1 MNPLHQLTRRP
12 VKAAFGVL
20 LLALAGAI
28 LCLSGGQYWAAVQT
42 RAAVERTYTTV
53 AVITGLGSSE
63 ETADSMNAES
73 LRQDSAF
80 GAAIFFQELEQQS
93 WDIIRSRPTVGMVS
107 GYSPCLKPAIS
118 LYTGHRSSDAP
129 YEYSIVEI
137 RADAV
142 TEVINDWF
150 GESGCASWQLDGQVL
165 GIYGLN
171 DAFRDPSGQRAS
183 VTLCQVYDDPAELL
197 HPEAGKRYLLLSHSY
212 TDDEWSLRRNVAD
225 WVFMETNVQS
235 DPWSLDILGNLI
247 RYDQRANPDGTKY
260 CRLAHD
266 GEFTDDA
273 DGFVE
278 LAPDELI
285 YSDPVT
291 GVEVMNVD
299 PDDFGRFSFA
309 VDALK
314 DTGEIMVEDPQQP
327 GNWRPE
333 TVDYTQYNLP
343 SIQELPDGVTA
354 QEVIDST
361 SSWRMAMES
370 IQTNNH
376 SVPVLAVDSVEGM
389 LEFASGRTQIT
400 QGRSISQ
407 DEYRDGAAVCLI
419 SETLARESGLDVGD
433 TLPLSLYEKEKN
445 LMPTMVGDSDPTA
458 SYYLPQRGFQQETEY
473 TVIGLYRQSSE
484 WVTTPTSFTP
494 NSVFVPE
501 KSVTCQTV
509 SGDYGVWETM
519 ILKNG
524 TAGQMEARLKE
535 NGLGGVVTYYDQG
548 YSEIVESLDGFS
560 RVSRTV
566 LWVGLALWV
575 VVLAAYCVLF
585 PCRRAKLPCG
595 WTLGTVKRD
604 ITGSIWLSS
613 AAVAVIGTVI
623 ALAVSIPGMSWAIG
637 KITGADR
644 LGAHHVRVSV
654 ADGGPVR
661 RGAGPGA
668 GSRGPVQR
676 PRRPT
681 GHPQGSV
688 KHRRERSDDP
698 LFFQANAQ
706 ADRSVPGGG
715 ADGAGVFPGPVHA
728 SAVPGPDGRAH

>member
-1 MNPLHQLTRRP
+1 MNALHQLTRRP

-80 GAAIFFQELEQQS
+80 GAAIFFQEPEQQS

-142 TEVINDWF
+142 TEVNNDWF
-150 GESGCASWQLDGQVL
+150 GESGSANWQLDGQVL

-183 VTLCQVYDDPAELL
+183 VSLHQEYDDPAELL
-197 HPEAGKRYLLLSHSY
+197 HPEAGKRYLLLSYSY
-212 TDDEWSLRRNVAD
+212 GDSEWSLRRNVAD
-225 WVFMETNVQS
+225 WVFMESNVQL

-247 RYDQRANPDGTKY
+247 RYDQRKNQSEHWYHTAGDAAEEPV
-260 CRLAHD
+260 
-266 GEFTDDA
+266 EFA
-273 DGFVE
+273 PEE
-278 LAPDELI
+278 LL
-285 YSDPVT
+285 YRDPAT
-291 GVEVMNVD
+291 GVEVTNID
-299 PDDFGRFSFA
+299 PDAFGRFSFA

-407 DEYRDGAAVCLI
+407 EEYRDGAAVCLI

-445 LMPTMVGDSDPTA
+445 LVPTMVGDSDPTA

-484 WVTTPTSFTP
+484 WGKTVASFTP
-494 NSVFVPE
+494 NSVLTPK
-501 KSVTCQTV
+501 KSVTCAMETGGSAIEASP
-509 SGDYGVWETM
+509 SGLWGTM

-535 NGLGGVVTYYDQG
+535 NNLAGTVTYYDQG

-585 PCRRAKLPCG
+585 PLQEGKTALRM

-637 KITGADR
+637 KLKELTGSE
-644 LGAHHVRVSV
+644 LTMSVSPRQTAALCAVVLVLELAAV
-654 ADGGPVR
+654 ALCSALAAR
-661 RGAGPGA
+661 RGIRKAA
-668 GSRGPVQR
+668 
-676 PRRPT
+676 
-681 GHPQGSV
+681 
-688 KHRRERSDDP
+688 
-698 LFFQANAQ
+698 
-706 ADRSVPGGG
+706 
-715 ADGAGVFPGPVHA
+715 
-728 SAVPGPDGRAH
+728 

>member
-73 LRQDSAF
+73 LRQDSAT
-80 GAAIFFQELEQQS
+80 GAAIFFQEPEQQS

-142 TEVINDWF
+142 TERNNDWF
-150 GESGCASWQLDGQVL
+150 GESGSANWQLDGQVL

-183 VTLCQVYDDPAELL
+183 VSLHQEYDDPAELL

-212 TDDEWSLRRNVAD
+212 TDDEWYLRRNVAD
-225 WVFMETNVQS
+225 WVFMETNVQL

-285 YSDPVT
+285 YSDPATGIEVT
-291 GVEVMNVD
+291 NID

-407 DEYRDGAAVCLI
+407 EEYRDGAAVCLI
-419 SETLARESGLDVGD
+419 SETLARESGLNVGD

-473 TVIGLYRQSSE
+473 TIIGLYRQSSE
-484 WVTTPTSFTP
+484 WSETVASFTP
-494 NSVFVPE
+494 NSVLTPK
-501 KSVTCQTV
+501 KSVTCAMETGDCAIEASP
-509 SGDYGVWETM
+509 SGLWGTM

-524 TAGQMEARLKE
+524 TAGQMEARLAE
-535 NGLGGVVTYYDQG
+535 NNLAGTVTYYDQG
-548 YSEIVESLDGFS
+548 YSGIMESLDGFS

-585 PCRRAKLPCG
+585 PLQEGKTALRM

-613 AAVAVIGTVI
+613 AAVAAIGAVI

-637 KITGADR
+637 KLQELTGSE
-644 LGAHHVRVSV
+644 LTMSVSPWQTAALCAVVLVLELAAV
-654 ADGGPVR
+654 ALCSALAAR
-661 RGAGPGA
+661 RGIRKAA
-668 GSRGPVQR
+668 
-676 PRRPT
+676 
-681 GHPQGSV
+681 
-688 KHRRERSDDP
+688 
-698 LFFQANAQ
+698 
-706 ADRSVPGGG
+706 
-715 ADGAGVFPGPVHA
+715 
-728 SAVPGPDGRAH
+728 

>member
-80 GAAIFFQELEQQS
+80 GAAIFFQEPEQQS

-129 YEYSIVEI
+129 YKYSIVEI

-142 TEVINDWF
+142 TEVNNDWF
-150 GESGCASWQLDGQVL
+150 GESGSANWQLDGQVL

-183 VTLCQVYDDPAELL
+183 VSLHQEYDDPAELL

-212 TDDEWSLRRNVAD
+212 GDSEWSLRRNVAD

-266 GEFTDDA
+266 GEFTDEA

-484 WVTTPTSFTP
+484 WGKTVASFTP
-494 NSVFVPE
+494 NSVLTPK
-501 KSVTCQTV
+501 KSVTCAMETGGSAIEASP
-509 SGDYGVWETM
+509 SGLWGTM

-524 TAGQMEARLKE
+524 TADQMEARLKE
-535 NGLGGVVTYYDQG
+535 NNLAGTVTYYDQG

-585 PCRRAKLPCG
+585 PLQEGKTALRM

-637 KITGADR
+637 KLQELTGSE
-644 LGAHHVRVSV
+644 LTMSVSPWQTAALCAVVLVLELAAV
-654 ADGGPVR
+654 ALCSALAAR
-661 RGAGPGA
+661 RGIRKAA
-668 GSRGPVQR
+668 
-676 PRRPT
+676 
-681 GHPQGSV
+681 
-688 KHRRERSDDP
+688 
-698 LFFQANAQ
+698 
-706 ADRSVPGGG
+706 
-715 ADGAGVFPGPVHA
+715 
-728 SAVPGPDGRAH
+728 

>member
-1 MNPLHQLTRRP
+1 MNPMTQLTRRP

-20 LLALAGAI
+20 LLALAGVI
-28 LCLSGGQYWAAVQT
+28 LALSGGQYWAAAQT
-42 RAAVERTYTTV
+42 RATVERTYTTV

-63 ETADSMNAES
+63 ETAGSMNAES
-73 LRQDSAF
+73 LRQSSAT
-80 GAAIFFQELEQQS
+80 GAAIFFQEPEQQS

-107 GYSPCLKPAIS
+107 GYSPCLRPAIS
-118 LYTGHRSSDAP
+118 LYTGHRGIDAP

-142 TEVINDWF
+142 TERNNDWF
-150 GESGCASWQLDGQVL
+150 GESGSANWQLDGQVL

-183 VTLCQVYDDPAELL
+183 VSLHQEYDDPAELL
-197 HPEAGKRYLLLSHSY
+197 HPEAGKRYLLLSYSY
-212 TDDEWSLRRNVAD
+212 GDDEWSLRQNVAD
-225 WVFMETNVQS
+225 WVFMDTNVQL

-247 RYDQRANPDGTKY
+247 RYDQRANPDGTQY
-260 CRLAHD
+260 CRPAHD

-273 DGFVE
+273 DGLVE

-291 GVEVMNVD
+291 GMEVTNID
-299 PDDFGRFSFA
+299 PDAFGQFSFA

-314 DTGEIMVEDPQQP
+314 DTGEIVVEDPQQP

-407 DEYRDGAAVCLI
+407 EEYRDGAAVCLI
-419 SETLARESGLDVGD
+419 SETLARESGLDLGD

-445 LMPTMVGDSDPTA
+445 LMPFAVGDSDPTA

-484 WVTTPTSFTP
+484 WSETVASFTP
-494 NSVFVPE
+494 NSVLVPK
-501 KSVTCQTV
+501 KSVTCAMETGGSAIETSP
-509 SGDYGVWETM
+509 SGLWGTM

-524 TAGQMEARLKE
+524 TAGQMEARLAE
-535 NGLGGVVTYYDQG
+535 NNLAGTVTYYDQG
-548 YSEIVESLDGFS
+548 YSNIVESLDGYT

-566 LWVGLALWV
+566 LCVGLALWA
-575 VVLAAYCVLF
+575 VVLAAYCVL
-585 PCRRAKLPCG
+585 LPMQESKTALRM
-595 WTLGTVKRD
+595 WTLGAKRRD
-604 ITGSIWLSS
+604 IAGLIWTPS
-613 AAVAVIGTVI
+613 ALMAAAGTVI
-623 ALAVSIPGMSWAIG
+623 ALAVSIPGMSWATD
-637 KITGADR
+637 KIQALTGSDLTLTVSTGQTVA
-644 LGAHHVRVSV
+644 LCAGALAIALAVIALVSV
-654 ADGGPVR
+654 STAQ
-661 RGAGPGA
+661 RGIRKA
-668 GSRGPVQR
+668 
-676 PRRPT
+676 
-681 GHPQGSV
+681 
-688 KHRRERSDDP
+688 E
-698 LFFQANAQ
+698 
-706 ADRSVPGGG
+706 
-715 ADGAGVFPGPVHA
+715 
-728 SAVPGPDGRAH
+728 

>member
-1 MNPLHQLTRRP
+1 MNPMHQLTRRP
-12 VKAAFGVL
+12 VKAAFGAL
-20 LLALAGAI
+20 LLALAGVI
-28 LCLSGGQYWAAVQT
+28 LALSGGQFWAAVQT
-42 RAAVERTYTTV
+42 RAGVERTYTTV

-63 ETADSMNAES
+63 ETAGSMNAES

-80 GAAIFFQELEQQS
+80 GAAIFFQEPEQQS

-142 TEVINDWF
+142 TEANNDWF
-150 GESGCASWQLDGQVL
+150 GESGSANWQLDGQVL

-183 VTLCQVYDDPAELL
+183 VTLHQEYDDPAELL

-212 TDDEWSLRRNVAD
+212 GDSEWSLRRNVAD
-225 WVFMETNVQS
+225 WVFMETNVQL
-235 DPWSLDILGNLI
+235 DPWSLDISGNLI
-247 RYDQRANPDGTKY
+247 RYDQRKNQSEHWYHTAG
-260 CRLAHD
+260 
-266 GEFTDDA
+266 DA
-273 DGFVE
+273 AEEPVE
-278 LAPDELI
+278 LAPEELI
-285 YSDPVT
+285 YSDPTT
-291 GVEVMNVD
+291 GTEVMKVD
-299 PDDFGRFSFA
+299 LDSFGLFSFA
-309 VDALK
+309 VDMFK

-407 DEYRDGAAVCLI
+407 EEYRDGAAVCLI

-484 WVTTPTSFTP
+484 WGKTVASFTP
-494 NSVFVPE
+494 NSVLTPK
-501 KSVTCQTV
+501 KSVTCAMETGSSAIEASP
-509 SGDYGVWETM
+509 SGLWGTM

-524 TAGQMEARLKE
+524 TADQMEARLAE
-535 NGLGGVVTYYDQG
+535 NGLGGTVTYYDQG
-548 YSEIVESLDGFS
+548 YSDIVESLDGYT

-566 LWVGLALWV
+566 LCVGLALWA
-575 VVLAAYCVLF
+575 VVLAAYCVL
-585 PCRRAKLPCG
+585 LPMQESKTALRM
-595 WTLGTVKRD
+595 WTLGAKRRD
-604 ITGSIWLSS
+604 IAGQIWTPS
-613 AAVAVIGTVI
+613 ALMAAAGTVI
-623 ALAVSIPGMSWAIG
+623 ALAVSIPGMSWATDKIQALTGSDLTLTVSIG
-637 KITGADR
+637 QTVALCAVALAIA
-644 LGAHHVRVSV
+644 LAVIALVSV
-654 ADGGPVR
+654 STAQ
-661 RGAGPGA
+661 RGIRKA
-668 GSRGPVQR
+668 
-676 PRRPT
+676 
-681 GHPQGSV
+681 
-688 KHRRERSDDP
+688 E
-698 LFFQANAQ
+698 
-706 ADRSVPGGG
+706 
-715 ADGAGVFPGPVHA
+715 
-728 SAVPGPDGRAH
+728 

>member
-63 ETADSMNAES
+63 ETAGSMNAES
-73 LRQDSAF
+73 LRQDSALD
-80 GAAIFFQELEQQS
+80 AAIFFQEPEQQS

-107 GYSPCLKPAIS
+107 GYSPCLRPAIS
-118 LYTGHRSSDAP
+118 LYTGHRGSDAP

-142 TEVINDWF
+142 TERNNDWF
-150 GESGCASWQLDGQVL
+150 GESGSANWQLDGQVL

-183 VTLCQVYDDPAELL
+183 VSLHQEYDDPAELL

-212 TDDEWSLRRNVAD
+212 TDDEWYLRRNVAD
-225 WVFMETNVQS
+225 WVFMETNVQL

-407 DEYRDGAAVCLI
+407 EEYRDGAAVCLI

-473 TVIGLYRQSSE
+473 TIIGLYRQSSE
-484 WVTTPTSFTP
+484 WSETVASFTP
-494 NSVFVPE
+494 NSVLTPK
-501 KSVTCQTV
+501 KSVTCAMETGDCAIEASP
-509 SGDYGVWETM
+509 SGLWGTM

-560 RVSRTV
+560 WVSRTV

-585 PCRRAKLPCG
+585 PLQEGKTALRM

-637 KITGADR
+637 KLQELTGSELAMS
-644 LGAHHVRVSV
+644 VSPWQTAALCAVVLVLELAAV
-654 ADGGPVR
+654 ALCSALAAR
-661 RGAGPGA
+661 RGIRKAA
-668 GSRGPVQR
+668 
-676 PRRPT
+676 
-681 GHPQGSV
+681 
-688 KHRRERSDDP
+688 
-698 LFFQANAQ
+698 
-706 ADRSVPGGG
+706 
-715 ADGAGVFPGPVHA
+715 
-728 SAVPGPDGRAH
+728 

>member
-28 LCLSGGQYWAAVQT
+28 LCLSGGQYWAAAQT

-63 ETADSMNAES
+63 ETANRPDGTSADAES
-73 LRQDSAF
+73 LRQSSAT
-80 GAAIFFQELEQQS
+80 GAAIFFQAPEQQS

-107 GYSPCLKPAIS
+107 GYSPCLRPAIS
-118 LYTGHRSSDAP
+118 LYTGHRGSDAP

-142 TEVINDWF
+142 TERNNDWF
-150 GESGCASWQLDGQVL
+150 GESGSANWQLDGQVL

-183 VTLCQVYDDPAELL
+183 VSLHQEYDDPAELL

-212 TDDEWSLRRNVAD
+212 TDDEWYLRRNVAD
-225 WVFMETNVQS
+225 WVFMETNVQL

-407 DEYRDGAAVCLI
+407 EEYHDGAAVCLI

-433 TLPLSLYEKEKN
+433 TLPLSLYEKGKN

-484 WVTTPTSFTP
+484 WSETVASFTP
-494 NSVFVPE
+494 NSVLTPK
-501 KSVTCQTV
+501 KSVTCAMETGGSAIEASP
-509 SGDYGVWETM
+509 SGLWGTM

-535 NGLGGVVTYYDQG
+535 NNLAGTVTYYDQG

-585 PCRRAKLPCG
+585 PLQEGKTALRM
-595 WTLGTVKRD
+595 WTLGTVKQD

-613 AAVAVIGTVI
+613 AAVAVIGAVI

-637 KITGADR
+637 KLQELTGSELAMS
-644 LGAHHVRVSV
+644 VSPWQTAALCAVVLVLELAAV
-654 ADGGPVR
+654 ALCSALAAR
-661 RGAGPGA
+661 RGIRKAA
-668 GSRGPVQR
+668 
-676 PRRPT
+676 
-681 GHPQGSV
+681 
-688 KHRRERSDDP
+688 
-698 LFFQANAQ
+698 
-706 ADRSVPGGG
+706 
-715 ADGAGVFPGPVHA
+715 
-728 SAVPGPDGRAH
+728 

>member
-28 LCLSGGQYWAAVQT
+28 LCLSGGQYWAAAQT
-42 RAAVERTYTTV
+42 RATVERTYTTV

-63 ETADSMNAES
+63 ETAGSMNAES
-73 LRQDSAF
+73 LRQSSAT
-80 GAAIFFQELEQQS
+80 GAAIFFQEPEQQS

-118 LYTGHRSSDAP
+118 LYTGHRGSDAP

-150 GESGCASWQLDGQVL
+150 GESGSAVWQLDGQVL

-183 VTLCQVYDDPAELL
+183 VTLCQEYDDPAKLL

-212 TDDEWSLRRNVAD
+212 TDDEWYLRRNVAD
-225 WVFMETNVQS
+225 WVFMDTNVQL

-247 RYDQRANPDGTKY
+247 RYDQRANPDGTQY
-260 CRLAHD
+260 CRPAHD

-273 DGFVE
+273 DGLVE

-291 GVEVMNVD
+291 GIEVTNID
-299 PDDFGRFSFA
+299 PDAFGQFSFA

-407 DEYRDGAAVCLI
+407 EEYRDGAAVCLI

-445 LMPTMVGDSDPTA
+445 LMPTTVGDSDPTA

-484 WVTTPTSFTP
+484 WGKTVASFTP
-494 NSVFVPE
+494 NSVLTPK
-501 KSVTCQTV
+501 KSVTCAMETGGSAIEASP
-509 SGDYGVWETM
+509 SGLWGTM

-535 NGLGGVVTYYDQG
+535 NNLAGTVTYYDQG

-585 PCRRAKLPCG
+585 PLQEGKTALRM

-637 KITGADR
+637 KLQELTGSEFTMS
-644 LGAHHVRVSV
+644 VSPWQTAALCAVVLVLELAAV
-654 ADGGPVR
+654 ALCSALAAR
-661 RGAGPGA
+661 RGIRKAA
-668 GSRGPVQR
+668 
-676 PRRPT
+676 
-681 GHPQGSV
+681 
-688 KHRRERSDDP
+688 
-698 LFFQANAQ
+698 
-706 ADRSVPGGG
+706 
-715 ADGAGVFPGPVHA
+715 
-728 SAVPGPDGRAH
+728 

>member
-1 MNPLHQLTRRP
+1 MNPMHQLTRRP
-12 VKAAFGVL
+12 VKAAFGAL
-20 LLALAGAI
+20 LLALAGVI
-28 LCLSGGQYWAAVQT
+28 LALSGGQFWAAART
-42 RAAVERTYTTV
+42 RAGVEATYTTV
-53 AVITGLGSSE
+53 AVVTGRISSDEVLTPSAEGGS
-63 ETADSMNAES
+63 NAES
-73 LRQDSAF
+73 LRQGSAMA
-80 GAAIFFQELEQQS
+80 AAIFLAEPEQQNWS
-93 WDIIRSRPTVGMVS
+93 IIRSRPKVGLVS
-107 GYSPCLKPAIS
+107 GYSSGLKPAIS
-118 LYTGHRSSDAP
+118 LYTGHSSSDAP

-142 TEVINDWF
+142 TEVNNDWF
-150 GESGCASWQLDGQVL
+150 GESGSANWLLEGQVL

-183 VTLCQVYDDPAELL
+183 VSLHQEYDDPAELL

-212 TDDEWSLRRNVAD
+212 TDDEWYLRRNVAD
-225 WVFMETNVQS
+225 WVFMETNVQL

-260 CRLAHD
+260 YRLAHD

-407 DEYRDGAAVCLI
+407 EEYRDGAAVCLI

-445 LMPTMVGDSDPTA
+445 LMPTTVGDSDLTA

-473 TVIGLYRQSSE
+473 TVIGLYRQSNE
-484 WVTTPTSFTP
+484 WSQGVASFTP
-494 NSVFVPE
+494 NTVLVPR
-501 KSVTCQTV
+501 KSVTCAVETGETGLGV
-509 SGDYGVWETM
+509 SSGCLWETM
-519 ILKNG
+519 VLQNG
-524 TAGQMEARLKE
+524 TIDQMEARLKE
-535 NGLGGVVTYYDQG
+535 NGLGGTVTYYDQG
-548 YSEIVESLDGFS
+548 YSDIVESLDGYT

-566 LWVGLALWV
+566 LLVGLALWA
-575 VVLAAYCVLF
+575 VVLAAYCVL
-585 PCRRAKLPCG
+585 LPMQESKTALRM
-595 WTLGTVKRD
+595 WTLGAKRRD
-604 ITGSIWLSS
+604 IAGQIWTPS
-613 AAVAVIGTVI
+613 ALMAAAGTVI
-623 ALAVSIPGMSWAIG
+623 ALAVSIPGMSWATD
-637 KITGADR
+637 KIQALTGSDLTLTVSTGQTMA
-644 LGAHHVRVSV
+644 LCVGALAIALAVIALVSTLT
-654 ADGGPVR
+654 AR
-661 RGAGPGA
+661 RGIRKA
-668 GSRGPVQR
+668 
-676 PRRPT
+676 
-681 GHPQGSV
+681 
-688 KHRRERSDDP
+688 E
-698 LFFQANAQ
+698 
-706 ADRSVPGGG
+706 
-715 ADGAGVFPGPVHA
+715 
-728 SAVPGPDGRAH
+728 

>member
-28 LCLSGGQYWAAVQT
+28 LCLSGGQYWAAAQT

-63 ETADSMNAES
+63 ETAGSMNAES
-73 LRQDSAF
+73 LRQYSALDT
-80 GAAIFFQELEQQS
+80 AIFFQEPEQQS

-107 GYSPCLKPAIS
+107 GYSPCLRPAIS
-118 LYTGHRSSDAP
+118 LYTGHRGSDAP

-142 TEVINDWF
+142 TERNNDWF
-150 GESGCASWQLDGQVL
+150 GESGSANWQLDGQVL

-183 VTLCQVYDDPAELL
+183 VSLHQEYDDPAELL

-212 TDDEWSLRRNVAD
+212 TDDEWYLRRNVAD

-407 DEYRDGAAVCLI
+407 EEYHDGAAVCLI

-484 WVTTPTSFTP
+484 WSETVASFTP
-494 NSVFVPE
+494 NSVLTPK
-501 KSVTCQTV
+501 KSVTCAMETGDCAIEASP
-509 SGDYGVWETM
+509 SGLWGTM

-524 TAGQMEARLKE
+524 TAGQMEARLAE
-535 NGLGGVVTYYDQG
+535 NNLAGTVTYYDQG

-585 PCRRAKLPCG
+585 PLQEGKTALRM

-613 AAVAVIGTVI
+613 AAVAAIGTVI

-637 KITGADR
+637 KLQELTGSE
-644 LGAHHVRVSV
+644 LTMSVSPWQTAALCAVVLVLELAAV
-654 ADGGPVR
+654 ALCSALAAR
-661 RGAGPGA
+661 RGIRKAA
-668 GSRGPVQR
+668 
-676 PRRPT
+676 
-681 GHPQGSV
+681 
-688 KHRRERSDDP
+688 
-698 LFFQANAQ
+698 
-706 ADRSVPGGG
+706 
-715 ADGAGVFPGPVHA
+715 
-728 SAVPGPDGRAH
+728 

>member
-80 GAAIFFQELEQQS
+80 GAAIFFQEPEQQS

-118 LYTGHRSSDAP
+118 LYTGHSSSDAP

-142 TEVINDWF
+142 TEVNNDWF
-150 GESGCASWQLDGQVL
+150 GESGSANWQLDGQVL

-183 VTLCQVYDDPAELL
+183 VSLHQEYDDPTELL
-197 HPEAGKRYLLLSHSY
+197 HPEAGKRYLLLSYSY
-212 TDDEWSLRRNVAD
+212 GDSEWSLRRNVAD
-225 WVFMETNVQS
+225 WVFMETNVQL

-247 RYDQRANPDGTKY
+247 RYDQRKNQSEHWYHTAGDAAEEPV
-260 CRLAHD
+260 
-266 GEFTDDA
+266 EFA
-273 DGFVE
+273 PEE
-278 LAPDELI
+278 LL
-285 YSDPVT
+285 YRDPTT

-299 PDDFGRFSFA
+299 LDSFGLFSFA
-309 VDALK
+309 VDMFK

-407 DEYRDGAAVCLI
+407 EEYRDGAAVCLI

-445 LMPTMVGDSDPTA
+445 LMPTTVGDSDPTA

-484 WVTTPTSFTP
+484 WGKTVASFTP
-494 NSVFVPE
+494 NSVLTPK
-501 KSVTCQTV
+501 KSVTCAMETGSSAIEASP
-509 SGDYGVWETM
+509 SGLWGTM

-535 NGLGGVVTYYDQG
+535 NNLAGTVTYYDQG
-548 YSEIVESLDGFS
+548 YSEIVEGLDGFS

-585 PCRRAKLPCG
+585 PLQEGKTALRM

-637 KITGADR
+637 KLKELTGSE
-644 LGAHHVRVSV
+644 LTMSVSPWQTAALCAVVLVLELAAV
-654 ADGGPVR
+654 ALCSALAAR
-661 RGAGPGA
+661 RGIRKAA
-668 GSRGPVQR
+668 
-676 PRRPT
+676 
-681 GHPQGSV
+681 
-688 KHRRERSDDP
+688 
-698 LFFQANAQ
+698 
-706 ADRSVPGGG
+706 
-715 ADGAGVFPGPVHA
+715 
-728 SAVPGPDGRAH
+728 

>member
-1 MNPLHQLTRRP
+1 MNPMHQLTRRP
-12 VKAAFGVL
+12 VKAAFGAL
-20 LLALAGAI
+20 LLALAGVI
-28 LCLSGGQYWAAVQT
+28 LALSGGQFWAAART
-42 RAAVERTYTTV
+42 RARVEATYTTV
-53 AVITGLGSSE
+53 AVVTGRISSDEVLTPSAEGGS
-63 ETADSMNAES
+63 NAES
-73 LRQDSAF
+73 LRQDSAMA
-80 GAAIFFQELEQQS
+80 AAIFLAEPEQQS

-107 GYSPCLKPAIS
+107 GYSPCLRPAIS
-118 LYTGHRSSDAP
+118 LYTGHRGSDAP

-142 TEVINDWF
+142 TERNNDWF
-150 GESGCASWQLDGQVL
+150 GESGSANWQLDGQVL

-183 VTLCQVYDDPAELL
+183 VSLHQEYDDPAELL

-212 TDDEWSLRRNVAD
+212 TDDEWYLRRNVAD
-225 WVFMETNVQS
+225 WVFMETNVQL

-407 DEYRDGAAVCLI
+407 EEYRDGAAVCLI
-419 SETLARESGLDVGD
+419 SETLARENGLNVGD
-433 TLPLSLYEKEKN
+433 SLPLSLYE
-445 LMPTMVGDSDPTA
+445 DDPGLPPIYARFQESCNPRA
-458 SYYLPQRGFQQETEY
+458 SVFVTQEGFRQETEY
-473 TVIGLYRQSSE
+473 TIIGLYRQSSE

-501 KSVTCQTV
+501 KSVTCRTV
-509 SGDYGVWETM
+509 TGSCGVWSS
-519 ILKNG
+519 LVLQNG
-524 TAGQMEARLKE
+524 TIDQMEARLAE
-535 NGLGGVVTYYDQG
+535 NGLGGTVTYYDQG
-548 YSEIVESLDGFS
+548 YSDIVESLDGYT
-560 RVSRTV
+560 RVSRTM
-566 LWVGLALWV
+566 LCVGLALWA
-575 VVLAAYCVLF
+575 VVLAAYCVL
-585 PCRRAKLPCG
+585 LPMQEG
-595 WTLGTVKRD
+595 KTALRMWTLGAKRRD
-604 ITGSIWLSS
+604 IAGQIWIPS
-613 AAVAVIGTVI
+613 ALVALVGTII
-623 ALAVSIPGMSWAIG
+623 ALVVSIPGMSWATDQIQAL
-637 KITGADR
+637 TGSDLTLTVSTGQTMA
-644 LGAHHVRVSV
+644 LCAAALAIALAVIALVSV
-654 ADGGPVR
+654 STAQ
-661 RGAGPGA
+661 RGIRKA
-668 GSRGPVQR
+668 
-676 PRRPT
+676 
-681 GHPQGSV
+681 
-688 KHRRERSDDP
+688 E
-698 LFFQANAQ
+698 
-706 ADRSVPGGG
+706 
-715 ADGAGVFPGPVHA
+715 
-728 SAVPGPDGRAH
+728 

>member
-63 ETADSMNAES
+63 ETAGSMNAES
-73 LRQDSAF
+73 LRQSSAT
-80 GAAIFFQELEQQS
+80 GAAIFFQEPEQQS

-118 LYTGHRSSDAP
+118 LYTGHRGSDAP

-142 TEVINDWF
+142 TERNNDWF
-150 GESGCASWQLDGQVL
+150 GESGSANWQLDGQVL

-183 VTLCQVYDDPAELL
+183 VTLCQEYDDPAKLL

-212 TDDEWSLRRNVAD
+212 TDDEWYLRRNVAD
-225 WVFMETNVQS
+225 WVFMDTNVQL

-247 RYDQRANPDGTKY
+247 RYDQRANPDGTQY
-260 CRLAHD
+260 CRPAHD

-291 GVEVMNVD
+291 GIEVTNID

-473 TVIGLYRQSSE
+473 TIIGLYRQSSE
-484 WVTTPTSFTP
+484 WSETVASFTP
-494 NSVFVPE
+494 NSVLTPK
-501 KSVTCQTV
+501 KSVTCAMETGDCAIEASP
-509 SGDYGVWETM
+509 SGLWGTM

-524 TAGQMEARLKE
+524 TAGQMEARLAE
-535 NGLGGVVTYYDQG
+535 NNLAGTVTYYDQG
-548 YSEIVESLDGFS
+548 YSGIMESLDGFS

-585 PCRRAKLPCG
+585 PLQEGKTALRM

-637 KITGADR
+637 KLQELTGSE
-644 LGAHHVRVSV
+644 LTMSVSPWQTAALCAVVLVLELAAV
-654 ADGGPVR
+654 ALCSALAAR
-661 RGAGPGA
+661 RGIRKAA
-668 GSRGPVQR
+668 
-676 PRRPT
+676 
-681 GHPQGSV
+681 
-688 KHRRERSDDP
+688 
-698 LFFQANAQ
+698 
-706 ADRSVPGGG
+706 
-715 ADGAGVFPGPVHA
+715 
-728 SAVPGPDGRAH
+728 

>member
-1 MNPLHQLTRRP
+1 MNPMHQLTRRP
-12 VKAAFGVL
+12 VKAAFGAL

-42 RAAVERTYTTV
+42 RATVERTYTTV

-63 ETADSMNAES
+63 ETANSPDGTSADAES
-73 LRQDSAF
+73 LRQSSAT
-80 GAAIFFQELEQQS
+80 GAAIFFQAPEQQS

-118 LYTGHRSSDAP
+118 LYTGHSSSDAP
-129 YEYSIVEI
+129 YKYSIVEI
-137 RADAV
+137 RVDAV
-142 TEVINDWF
+142 TEVNNDWF
-150 GESGCASWQLDGQVL
+150 GESGSANWQLDGQVL

-183 VTLCQVYDDPAELL
+183 VSLHQEYDDPAKLL

-212 TDDEWSLRRNVAD
+212 GDSEWSLRRNVAD
-225 WVFMETNVQS
+225 WVFMETNVQL
-235 DPWSLDILGNLI
+235 DPWSLDISGNLI
-247 RYDQRANPDGTKY
+247 RYDQRKNQSEHWYHTAGDAAEEPV
-260 CRLAHD
+260 
-266 GEFTDDA
+266 EFA
-273 DGFVE
+273 PEE
-278 LAPDELI
+278 LL
-285 YSDPVT
+285 YSDPTT
-291 GVEVMNVD
+291 GTEVMNVD
-299 PDDFGRFSFA
+299 PDAFGWFSFA
-309 VDALK
+309 VDMFK

-407 DEYRDGAAVCLI
+407 EEYRDGAAVCLI

-458 SYYLPQRGFQQETEY
+458 YYYLPQRGFQQETEY

-484 WVTTPTSFTP
+484 WGKTVASFTP
-494 NSVFVPE
+494 NSVLTPK
-501 KSVTCQTV
+501 KSVTCAMETGGSAIEASP
-509 SGDYGVWETM
+509 SGLWGTM

-524 TAGQMEARLKE
+524 TADQMESRLAE
-535 NGLGGVVTYYDQG
+535 NGLGGTVTYYDQG
-548 YSEIVESLDGFS
+548 YSNIVESLDGYT

-566 LWVGLALWV
+566 LCVGLALWA
-575 VVLAAYCVLF
+575 VVLAAYCVL
-585 PCRRAKLPCG
+585 LPMQEG
-595 WTLGTVKRD
+595 KTALRMWTLGAKRRD
-604 ITGSIWLSS
+604 IAGQIWTPS
-613 AAVAVIGTVI
+613 ALMAAAGTVI
-623 ALAVSIPGMSWAIG
+623 ALAVSIPGMSWATD
-637 KITGADR
+637 KIQALTGSD
-644 LGAHHVRVSV
+644 LTLKVSV
-654 ADGGPVR
+654 GQTVALCAGALAIALAVIALVSVSTAQ
-661 RGAGPGA
+661 RGIRKA
-668 GSRGPVQR
+668 
-676 PRRPT
+676 
-681 GHPQGSV
+681 
-688 KHRRERSDDP
+688 E
-698 LFFQANAQ
+698 
-706 ADRSVPGGG
+706 
-715 ADGAGVFPGPVHA
+715 
-728 SAVPGPDGRAH
+728 

>member
-20 LLALAGAI
+20 MLALAGAI

-42 RAAVERTYTTV
+42 RATVERTYTTV

-63 ETADSMNAES
+63 ETANRPDGTSADAES

-80 GAAIFFQELEQQS
+80 GAAIFFQEPEQQS

-285 YSDPVT
+285 CSDPVT

-484 WVTTPTSFTP
+484 WGKTVASFTP
-494 NSVFVPE
+494 NSVLTPK
-501 KSVTCQTV
+501 KSVTCAMETGGSAIEASP
-509 SGDYGVWETM
+509 SGLWGTM

-535 NGLGGVVTYYDQG
+535 NNLAGTVTYYDQG

-585 PCRRAKLPCG
+585 PLQEGKTALRM

-637 KITGADR
+637 KLQELTGSE
-644 LGAHHVRVSV
+644 LTMSVSPWQTAALCAVVLVLELAAV
-654 ADGGPVR
+654 ALCSALAAR
-661 RGAGPGA
+661 RGIRKAA
-668 GSRGPVQR
+668 
-676 PRRPT
+676 
-681 GHPQGSV
+681 
-688 KHRRERSDDP
+688 
-698 LFFQANAQ
+698 
-706 ADRSVPGGG
+706 
-715 ADGAGVFPGPVHA
+715 
-728 SAVPGPDGRAH
+728 

>member
-28 LCLSGGQYWAAVQT
+28 LCLSGGQYWAAAQT

-63 ETADSMNAES
+63 ETANRPDGTSADAES
-73 LRQDSAF
+73 LRQSSAT
-80 GAAIFFQELEQQS
+80 GAAIFFQAPEQQS

-118 LYTGHRSSDAP
+118 LYTGHSGIDAP
-129 YEYSIVEI
+129 YGCSIVEI

-142 TEVINDWF
+142 TEVNNDWF
-150 GESGCASWQLDGQVL
+150 GESGAAVWQLDGQVL

-183 VTLCQVYDDPAELL
+183 VTLCQEYDDPAELL
-197 HPEAGKRYLLLSHSY
+197 HPEAGKRYLLLSRSY
-212 TDDEWSLRRNVAD
+212 TDDEWYLRQHVAD
-225 WVFMETNVQS
+225 FIFMDTNVQS

-273 DGFVE
+273 DGLVE

-285 YSDPVT
+285 YSDPATGIEVT
-291 GVEVMNVD
+291 NID
-299 PDDFGRFSFA
+299 PDAFGQFSFA

-433 TLPLSLYEKEKN
+433 TLPLSLYENEKS
-445 LMPTMVGDSDPTA
+445 LPWTFRTTVGDSDPTA

-473 TVIGLYRQSSE
+473 TIIGLYRQSSE
-484 WVTTPTSFTP
+484 WGETVASFTP
-494 NSVFVPE
+494 NSVLTPK
-501 KSVTCQTV
+501 KSVTCAMETGGSAIEASP
-509 SGDYGVWETM
+509 SGLWGTM

-535 NGLGGVVTYYDQG
+535 NNLAGTVTYYDQG

-585 PCRRAKLPCG
+585 PLQEGKTALRM

-613 AAVAVIGTVI
+613 AAVAVIGAVI

-637 KITGADR
+637 KLQELTGSE
-644 LGAHHVRVSV
+644 LTMSVSPWQTAALCAVVLILELAAV
-654 ADGGPVR
+654 ALCSALAAR
-661 RGAGPGA
+661 RGIRKAA
-668 GSRGPVQR
+668 
-676 PRRPT
+676 
-681 GHPQGSV
+681 
-688 KHRRERSDDP
+688 
-698 LFFQANAQ
+698 
-706 ADRSVPGGG
+706 
-715 ADGAGVFPGPVHA
+715 
-728 SAVPGPDGRAH
+728 

>member
-1 MNPLHQLTRRP
+1 MNPMTQLTRRP

-20 LLALAGAI
+20 LLALAGVI
-28 LCLSGGQYWAAVQT
+28 LALSGGQYWAAAQT
-42 RAAVERTYTTV
+42 RATVERTYTTV

-63 ETADSMNAES
+63 ETAGSMNAES
-73 LRQDSAF
+73 LRQSSAT
-80 GAAIFFQELEQQS
+80 GAAIFFQEPEQQS

-118 LYTGHRSSDAP
+118 LYTGHRGIDAP

-142 TEVINDWF
+142 TQSNNDWF
-150 GESGCASWQLDGQVL
+150 GESGSANWLLEGQVL

-171 DAFRDPSGQRAS
+171 DAFRDPSGHRAS
-183 VTLCQVYDDPAELL
+183 VSLHQEYDDPQDLL
-197 HPEAGKRYLLLSHSY
+197 HPEAGKRYLLLSYSY
-212 TDDEWSLRRNVAD
+212 GDSEWSLRRNVAD
-225 WVFMETNVQS
+225 WVFMETNVQL
-235 DPWSLDILGNLI
+235 DPWSLDISGNLI
-247 RYDQRANPDGTKY
+247 RYDQRKNQSEHWYRTAGDAAEEPV
-260 CRLAHD
+260 
-266 GEFTDDA
+266 EF
-273 DGFVE
+273 
-278 LAPDELI
+278 APDELI
-285 YSDPVT
+285 YRDPTTGIEVT
-291 GVEVMNVD
+291 NID
-299 PDDFGRFSFA
+299 PDAFGQFSFA

-407 DEYRDGAAVCLI
+407 EEYRDGAAVCLI

-445 LMPTMVGDSDPTA
+445 LMPTTVGDSDPTA

-484 WVTTPTSFTP
+484 WGKTVASFTP
-494 NSVFVPE
+494 NSVLTPK
-501 KSVTCQTV
+501 KSVTCAMETGGSAIEASP
-509 SGDYGVWETM
+509 SGLWGTM

-524 TAGQMEARLKE
+524 TADQMESRLAE
-535 NGLGGVVTYYDQG
+535 NGLGGTVTYYDQG
-548 YSEIVESLDGFS
+548 YSDIVESLDGYT

-566 LWVGLALWV
+566 LCVGLALWAV
-575 VVLAAYCVLF
+575 ILAAYCVL
-585 PCRRAKLPCG
+585 LPMQERKIALRM
-595 WTLGTVKRD
+595 WTLGAKRRD
-604 ITGSIWLSS
+604 IAGQIWIPS
-613 AAVAVIGTVI
+613 ALMAVTGTVI
-623 ALAVSIPGMSWAIG
+623 ALAVSIPGMSWATD
-637 KITGADR
+637 KIQALTGSDLTLTVSTGQTMA
-644 LGAHHVRVSV
+644 LCAAALAIALAVIALVSV
-654 ADGGPVR
+654 STAQ
-661 RGAGPGA
+661 RGIRKA
-668 GSRGPVQR
+668 
-676 PRRPT
+676 
-681 GHPQGSV
+681 
-688 KHRRERSDDP
+688 E
-698 LFFQANAQ
+698 
-706 ADRSVPGGG
+706 
-715 ADGAGVFPGPVHA
+715 
-728 SAVPGPDGRAH
+728 

>member
-1 MNPLHQLTRRP
+1 MNPMTQLTRRP
-12 VKAAFGVL
+12 VKAAFGAL

-80 GAAIFFQELEQQS
+80 GAAIFFQEPEQQS

-142 TEVINDWF
+142 TEANNDWF
-150 GESGCASWQLDGQVL
+150 GESGSANWQLDGQVL

-183 VTLCQVYDDPAELL
+183 VTLHQEYDDPAELL

-212 TDDEWSLRRNVAD
+212 GDSEWSLRRNVAD
-225 WVFMETNVQS
+225 WVFMETNVQL
-235 DPWSLDILGNLI
+235 DPWSLDISGNLI
-247 RYDQRANPDGTKY
+247 RYDQRKNQSEHWYHTAGDAAEEPV
-260 CRLAHD
+260 
-266 GEFTDDA
+266 EF
-273 DGFVE
+273 
-278 LAPDELI
+278 APDELI

-343 SIQELPDGVTA
+343 GIQELPDGVTA

-407 DEYRDGAAVCLI
+407 EEYRDGAAVCLI

-458 SYYLPQRGFQQETEY
+458 YYYLPQRGFQQETEY

-484 WVTTPTSFTP
+484 WGKTVASFTP
-494 NSVFVPE
+494 NSVLTPK
-501 KSVTCQTV
+501 KSVTCAMETGGSAIEASL
-509 SGDYGVWETM
+509 SGLWGTM

-524 TAGQMEARLKE
+524 TADQMESRLAE
-535 NGLGGVVTYYDQG
+535 NGLGGTVTYYDQG
-548 YSEIVESLDGFS
+548 YSNIVESLDGYT

-566 LWVGLALWV
+566 LCVGLALWA
-575 VVLAAYCVLF
+575 VVLAAYCVL
-585 PCRRAKLPCG
+585 LPMQESKTALRM
-595 WTLGTVKRD
+595 WTLGAKRRD
-604 ITGSIWLSS
+604 IAGQIWTPS
-613 AAVAVIGTVI
+613 ALMATAGTVI
-623 ALAVSIPGMSWAIG
+623 ALAVSIPGMSWATD
-637 KITGADR
+637 KIQALTGSD
-644 LGAHHVRVSV
+644 LTLKVSV
-654 ADGGPVR
+654 GQTVALCAGALVIALAVIALVSTLTAR
-661 RGAGPGA
+661 RGIRKA
-668 GSRGPVQR
+668 
-676 PRRPT
+676 
-681 GHPQGSV
+681 
-688 KHRRERSDDP
+688 E
-698 LFFQANAQ
+698 
-706 ADRSVPGGG
+706 
-715 ADGAGVFPGPVHA
+715 
-728 SAVPGPDGRAH
+728 

>member
-1 MNPLHQLTRRP
+1 MNPMHQLTRRP
-12 VKAAFGVL
+12 VKAAFGAL
-20 LLALAGAI
+20 LLALAGVI
-28 LCLSGGQYWAAVQT
+28 LALSGGQFWAAART
-42 RAAVERTYTTV
+42 RAGVEATYTTV
-53 AVITGLGSSE
+53 AVVTGRISSDEVLTPSAEGGS
-63 ETADSMNAES
+63 NAES
-73 LRQDSAF
+73 LRQDSAMA
-80 GAAIFFQELEQQS
+80 AAIFLAEPEQQS

-107 GYSPCLKPAIS
+107 GYSPCLRPAIS
-118 LYTGHRSSDAP
+118 LYTGHRGSDAP

-142 TEVINDWF
+142 TERNNDWF
-150 GESGCASWQLDGQVL
+150 GESGSANWQMDGQVL

-183 VTLCQVYDDPAELL
+183 VSLHQEYDDPAELL

-212 TDDEWSLRRNVAD
+212 TDDEWYLRRNVAD
-225 WVFMETNVQS
+225 WVFMETNVQL

-309 VDALK
+309 VDMFK

-354 QEVIDST
+354 QEVIDNT

-370 IQTNNH
+370 IRVNNH

-407 DEYRDGAAVCLI
+407 EEYRDGAAVCLI

-473 TVIGLYRQSSE
+473 TIVGLYRQNNE
-484 WVTTPTSFTP
+484 WSQGVASFTP
-494 NSVFVPE
+494 NTVLVPR
-501 KSVTCQTV
+501 KSVTCAVETGETGLGV
-509 SGDYGVWETM
+509 SSGCLWETM
-519 ILKNG
+519 VLQNG
-524 TAGQMEARLKE
+524 TIDQMEARLAE
-535 NGLGGVVTYYDQG
+535 NGLGGTVTYYDQG
-548 YSEIVESLDGFS
+548 YSDIMESLDGYT

-566 LWVGLALWV
+566 LLVGLALWA
-575 VVLAAYCVLF
+575 VVLAAYCVL
-585 PCRRAKLPCG
+585 LPMQEG
-595 WTLGTVKRD
+595 KTALRMWTLGAKRRD
-604 ITGSIWLSS
+604 IAGQIWTPS
-613 AAVAVIGTVI
+613 ALMAAAGTVI
-623 ALAVSIPGMSWAIG
+623 ALAVSIPGMSWATDQIQAL
-637 KITGADR
+637 TGSDLTLTVSTGQTVA
-644 LGAHHVRVSV
+644 LCAGALAIALAVIALVSV
-654 ADGGPVR
+654 STAR
-661 RGAGPGA
+661 RGIRKA
-668 GSRGPVQR
+668 
-676 PRRPT
+676 
-681 GHPQGSV
+681 
-688 KHRRERSDDP
+688 E
-698 LFFQANAQ
+698 
-706 ADRSVPGGG
+706 
-715 ADGAGVFPGPVHA
+715 
-728 SAVPGPDGRAH
+728 

>member
-28 LCLSGGQYWAAVQT
+28 LCLSGGQYWAAAQT

-80 GAAIFFQELEQQS
+80 GAAIFFQEPEQQS

-142 TEVINDWF
+142 TEVVNDWF

-183 VTLCQVYDDPAELL
+183 VTLCQVYDDPAKLL

-212 TDDEWSLRRNVAD
+212 GDSEWSLRQNVAD

-285 YSDPVT
+285 YSDPAT
-291 GVEVMNVD
+291 GVEVTNID

-407 DEYRDGAAVCLI
+407 EEYRDGAAVCLI
-419 SETLARESGLDVGD
+419 SETLARESGLNVGD

-445 LMPTMVGDSDPTA
+445 LMPTTVGDSDPTA

-484 WVTTPTSFTP
+484 WGKTVASFTP
-494 NSVFVPE
+494 NSVLTPKE
-501 KSVTCQTV
+501 SVTCAMETGGSAIEASP
-509 SGDYGVWETM
+509 SGLWGTM

-585 PCRRAKLPCG
+585 PLQEGKTALRM

-637 KITGADR
+637 KLQELTGSELAMSVSPWQTAA
-644 LGAHHVRVSV
+644 LCAVVLVLELAAVALCSALAAH
-654 ADGGPVR
+654 
-661 RGAGPGA
+661 RGIRKAA
-668 GSRGPVQR
+668 
-676 PRRPT
+676 
-681 GHPQGSV
+681 
-688 KHRRERSDDP
+688 
-698 LFFQANAQ
+698 
-706 ADRSVPGGG
+706 
-715 ADGAGVFPGPVHA
+715 
-728 SAVPGPDGRAH
+728 

>member
-12 VKAAFGVL
+12 VKAAFGAL
-20 LLALAGAI
+20 LLALAGVI
-28 LCLSGGQYWAAVQT
+28 LALSGGQFWAAART
-42 RAAVERTYTTV
+42 RARVEATYTTV
-53 AVITGLGSSE
+53 AVVTGRISSDEVLTPSAEGGS
-63 ETADSMNAES
+63 NAES
-73 LRQDSAF
+73 LRQGSAMA
-80 GAAIFFQELEQQS
+80 AAIFLAEPEQQNWS
-93 WDIIRSRPTVGMVS
+93 IIRSRPRVGLVS
-107 GYSPCLKPAIS
+107 GYSPGLKPAIS
-118 LYTGHRSSDAP
+118 LYTGHSSSDAP

-142 TEVINDWF
+142 TEVNNDWF

-183 VTLCQVYDDPAELL
+183 VTLCQVYDDPAKLL

-212 TDDEWSLRRNVAD
+212 GDSEWSLRQNVAD

-285 YSDPVT
+285 YSDPAT
-291 GVEVMNVD
+291 GVEVTNID

-343 SIQELPDGVTA
+343 SIQELPEGVTA

-376 SVPVLAVDSVEGM
+376 SVPVLAVDSVDGM

-407 DEYRDGAAVCLI
+407 EEYRDGAAVCLI
-419 SETLARESGLDVGD
+419 SETLARESGLNVGD

-445 LMPTMVGDSDPTA
+445 LMPTTVGDSDPTA

-484 WVTTPTSFTP
+484 WGKTVASFTP
-494 NSVFVPE
+494 NSVLTPKE
-501 KSVTCQTV
+501 SVTCAMETGGSAIEASP
-509 SGDYGVWETM
+509 SGLWGTM

-535 NGLGGVVTYYDQG
+535 NNLAGTVTYYDQG

-585 PCRRAKLPCG
+585 PLQEGKTALRM

-637 KITGADR
+637 KLQELTGSE
-644 LGAHHVRVSV
+644 LTMSVSPWQTAALCAVVLVLELAAV
-654 ADGGPVR
+654 ALCSALAAR
-661 RGAGPGA
+661 RGIRKAA
-668 GSRGPVQR
+668 
-676 PRRPT
+676 
-681 GHPQGSV
+681 
-688 KHRRERSDDP
+688 
-698 LFFQANAQ
+698 
-706 ADRSVPGGG
+706 
-715 ADGAGVFPGPVHA
+715 
-728 SAVPGPDGRAH
+728 

>member
-63 ETADSMNAES
+63 ETAGSMNAES
-73 LRQDSAF
+73 LRQDSALD
-80 GAAIFFQELEQQS
+80 AAIFFQEPEQQS

-107 GYSPCLKPAIS
+107 GYSPCLRPAIS
-118 LYTGHRSSDAP
+118 LYTGHRGSDAP

-142 TEVINDWF
+142 TERNNDWF
-150 GESGCASWQLDGQVL
+150 GESGSANWQLDGQVL

-183 VTLCQVYDDPAELL
+183 VSLHQEYDDPAELL

-212 TDDEWSLRRNVAD
+212 TDDEWYLRRNVAD
-225 WVFMETNVQS
+225 WVFMETNVQL

-376 SVPVLAVDSVEGM
+376 SVPVLAVDSVESM

-458 SYYLPQRGFQQETEY
+458 YYYLPQRGFQQETEY

-484 WVTTPTSFTP
+484 WGKTVASFTP
-494 NSVFVPE
+494 NSVLTPK
-501 KSVTCQTV
+501 KSVTCAMETGGSAIEASP
-509 SGDYGVWETM
+509 SGLWGTM

-524 TAGQMEARLKE
+524 TADQMEARLKE

-585 PCRRAKLPCG
+585 PLQEGKTALRM

-637 KITGADR
+637 KLQELTGSELAMS
-644 LGAHHVRVSV
+644 VSPWQTAALCAVVLVLELAAV
-654 ADGGPVR
+654 ALCSALAAR
-661 RGAGPGA
+661 RGIRKAA
-668 GSRGPVQR
+668 
-676 PRRPT
+676 
-681 GHPQGSV
+681 
-688 KHRRERSDDP
+688 
-698 LFFQANAQ
+698 
-706 ADRSVPGGG
+706 
-715 ADGAGVFPGPVHA
+715 
-728 SAVPGPDGRAH
+728 

>member
-80 GAAIFFQELEQQS
+80 GAAIFFQEPEQQS

-129 YEYSIVEI
+129 YKYSIVEI

-142 TEVINDWF
+142 TEVNNDWF
-150 GESGCASWQLDGQVL
+150 GESGSANWQLDGQVL

-183 VTLCQVYDDPAELL
+183 VSLHQEYDDPAELL

-212 TDDEWSLRRNVAD
+212 GDSEWSLRRNVAD

-484 WVTTPTSFTP
+484 WGKTVASFTP
-494 NSVFVPE
+494 NSVLTPK
-501 KSVTCQTV
+501 KSVTCAMETGGSAIEASP
-509 SGDYGVWETM
+509 SGLWGTM

-524 TAGQMEARLKE
+524 TADQMEARLKE
-535 NGLGGVVTYYDQG
+535 NNLAGTVTYYDQG

-585 PCRRAKLPCG
+585 PLQEGKTALRM

-637 KITGADR
+637 KLQELTGSE
-644 LGAHHVRVSV
+644 LTMSVSPWQTAALCAVVLVLELAAV
-654 ADGGPVR
+654 ALCSALAAR
-661 RGAGPGA
+661 RGIRKAA
-668 GSRGPVQR
+668 
-676 PRRPT
+676 
-681 GHPQGSV
+681 
-688 KHRRERSDDP
+688 
-698 LFFQANAQ
+698 
-706 ADRSVPGGG
+706 
-715 ADGAGVFPGPVHA
+715 
-728 SAVPGPDGRAH
+728 

>member
-1 MNPLHQLTRRP
+1 MNPMTQLTRRP
-12 VKAAFGVL
+12 VKAAFGAL

-80 GAAIFFQELEQQS
+80 GAAIFFQEPEQQS

-142 TEVINDWF
+142 TEANNDWF
-150 GESGCASWQLDGQVL
+150 GESGSANWQLDGQVL

-183 VTLCQVYDDPAELL
+183 VTLHQEYDDPAELL

-212 TDDEWSLRRNVAD
+212 GDSERSLRRNVAD
-225 WVFMETNVQS
+225 WVFMETNVQL
-235 DPWSLDILGNLI
+235 DPWSLDISGNLI
-247 RYDQRANPDGTKY
+247 RYDQRKNQSEHWYHTAG
-260 CRLAHD
+260 
-266 GEFTDDA
+266 DA
-273 DGFVE
+273 AEEPVE
-278 LAPDELI
+278 LAPEELI
-285 YSDPVT
+285 YSDPTT
-291 GVEVMNVD
+291 GTEVMNVD
-299 PDDFGRFSFA
+299 LDSFGLFSFA
-309 VDALK
+309 VDMFK

-407 DEYRDGAAVCLI
+407 EEYRDGAAVCLI
-419 SETLARESGLDVGD
+419 SETLARESGLNVGD

-445 LMPTMVGDSDPTA
+445 LVPTMVGDSDPTA
-458 SYYLPQRGFQQETEY
+458 YYYLPQRGFQQETEY

-484 WVTTPTSFTP
+484 WGKTVASFTP
-494 NSVFVPE
+494 NSVLTPK
-501 KSVTCQTV
+501 KSVTCAMETGSSAIEASP
-509 SGDYGVWETM
+509 SGLWGTM

-524 TAGQMEARLKE
+524 TAGQMESRLAE
-535 NGLGGVVTYYDQG
+535 NGLGGTVTYYDQG
-548 YSEIVESLDGFS
+548 YSDIVESLDGYT

-566 LWVGLALWV
+566 LCVGLALWA
-575 VVLAAYCVLF
+575 VVLAAYCVL
-585 PCRRAKLPCG
+585 LPMQEG
-595 WTLGTVKRD
+595 KTALRMWTLGAKRRD
-604 ITGSIWLSS
+604 IAGQIWTPS
-613 AAVAVIGTVI
+613 ALMAAAGTVI
-623 ALAVSIPGMSWAIG
+623 ALAVSIPGMSWATD
-637 KITGADR
+637 KIQALTGSDLTLTVSTGQTMA
-644 LGAHHVRVSV
+644 LCAGALAIALAVIALVSV
-654 ADGGPVR
+654 STAR
-661 RGAGPGA
+661 RGIRKA
-668 GSRGPVQR
+668 
-676 PRRPT
+676 
-681 GHPQGSV
+681 
-688 KHRRERSDDP
+688 E
-698 LFFQANAQ
+698 
-706 ADRSVPGGG
+706 
-715 ADGAGVFPGPVHA
+715 
-728 SAVPGPDGRAH
+728 

>member
-28 LCLSGGQYWAAVQT
+28 LCLSGGQYWAAAQT
-42 RAAVERTYTTV
+42 RATVERTYTTV

-63 ETADSMNAES
+63 ETAGSMNAES
-73 LRQDSAF
+73 LRQSSAT
-80 GAAIFFQELEQQS
+80 GAAIFFQEPEQQS

-107 GYSPCLKPAIS
+107 GYSPCLRPAIS
-118 LYTGHRSSDAP
+118 LYTGHRGSDAP

-150 GESGCASWQLDGQVL
+150 GESGSAVWQLDGQVL

-183 VTLCQVYDDPAELL
+183 VTLCQEYDDPAKLL

-212 TDDEWSLRRNVAD
+212 TDDEWYLRRNVAD
-225 WVFMETNVQS
+225 WVFMDTNVQL

-407 DEYRDGAAVCLI
+407 EEYRDGAAVCLI

-473 TVIGLYRQSSE
+473 TIIGLYRQSSE
-484 WVTTPTSFTP
+484 WSETVASFTP
-494 NSVFVPE
+494 NSVLTPK
-501 KSVTCQTV
+501 KSVTCAMETGDCAIEASP
-509 SGDYGVWETM
+509 SGLWGTM

-560 RVSRTV
+560 WVSRTV

-585 PCRRAKLPCG
+585 PLQEGKTALRM

-637 KITGADR
+637 KLKELTGSE
-644 LGAHHVRVSV
+644 LTMSVSPWQTAALCAVVLVLELAAV
-654 ADGGPVR
+654 ALCSALAAR
-661 RGAGPGA
+661 RGIRKAA
-668 GSRGPVQR
+668 
-676 PRRPT
+676 
-681 GHPQGSV
+681 
-688 KHRRERSDDP
+688 
-698 LFFQANAQ
+698 
-706 ADRSVPGGG
+706 
-715 ADGAGVFPGPVHA
+715 
-728 SAVPGPDGRAH
+728 

>member
-1 MNPLHQLTRRP
+1 MNPMHQLTRRP
-12 VKAAFGVL
+12 VKAAFGAL
-20 LLALAGAI
+20 LLALAGVI
-28 LCLSGGQYWAAVQT
+28 LALSGGQFWAAART
-42 RAAVERTYTTV
+42 RARVEATYTTV
-53 AVITGLGSSE
+53 AVVTGRISSDEVLTPSAEGGS
-63 ETADSMNAES
+63 NAES
-73 LRQDSAF
+73 LRQDSAMA
-80 GAAIFFQELEQQS
+80 AAIFLAEPEQQS

-107 GYSPCLKPAIS
+107 GYSPCLRPAIS
-118 LYTGHRSSDAP
+118 LYTGHRGSDAP

-142 TEVINDWF
+142 TERNNDWF
-150 GESGCASWQLDGQVL
+150 GESGSANWQLDGQVL

-183 VTLCQVYDDPAELL
+183 VSLHQEYDDPAELL

-212 TDDEWSLRRNVAD
+212 TDDEWYLRRNVAD
-225 WVFMETNVQS
+225 WVFMETNVQL

-407 DEYRDGAAVCLI
+407 EEYHDGAAVCLI
-419 SETLARESGLDVGD
+419 SESLARESGLDVGD
-433 TLPLSLYEKEKN
+433 ALPLSLYE
-445 LMPTMVGDSDPTA
+445 DDPGLPPIYARFQESCNPRA
-458 SYYLPQRGFQQETEY
+458 SVFVPQEGFRQETEY
-473 TVIGLYRQSSE
+473 TIIGLYRQSSE
-484 WVTTPTSFTP
+484 WVTSPTSFTP

-501 KSVTCQTV
+501 KSVNCQTV
-509 SGDYGVWETM
+509 TGSCGVWSS
-519 ILKNG
+519 LVLQNG
-524 TAGQMEARLKE
+524 TIDQMEARLAE
-535 NGLGGVVTYYDQG
+535 NDLGGTVTYFDQG
-548 YSEIVESLDGFS
+548 YSDIVESLDGYT

-566 LWVGLALWV
+566 LLVGLALWT
-575 VVLAAYCVLF
+575 VVLAAYCVL
-585 PCRRAKLPCG
+585 LPMQEG
-595 WTLGTVKRD
+595 KTALRMWTLGAKRRD
-604 ITGSIWLSS
+604 IAGQIWRPS
-613 AAVAVIGTVI
+613 ALMAAAGTVI
-623 ALAVSIPGMSWAIG
+623 ALAVSIPGMSWATD
-637 KITGADR
+637 KIQALTGSDLTLKVSTGQTVA
-644 LGAHHVRVSV
+644 LCAGALAITLAVIALVSV
-654 ADGGPVR
+654 STAQ
-661 RGAGPGA
+661 RGIRKA
-668 GSRGPVQR
+668 
-676 PRRPT
+676 
-681 GHPQGSV
+681 
-688 KHRRERSDDP
+688 E
-698 LFFQANAQ
+698 
-706 ADRSVPGGG
+706 
-715 ADGAGVFPGPVHA
+715 
-728 SAVPGPDGRAH
+728 

>member
-1 MNPLHQLTRRP
+1 MNPMHQLTRRP
-12 VKAAFGVL
+12 VKAAFGAL
-20 LLALAGAI
+20 LLALAGVI
-28 LCLSGGQYWAAVQT
+28 LALSGGQFWAAART
-42 RAAVERTYTTV
+42 RAGVEETYTTV
-53 AVITGLGSSE
+53 AVVTGRISSDEVLTPSAEGGS
-63 ETADSMNAES
+63 NAES
-73 LRQDSAF
+73 LRQDSAMA
-80 GAAIFFQELEQQS
+80 AAIFLAEPEQQNWS
-93 WDIIRSRPTVGMVS
+93 IIRSRPRVGLVS
-107 GYSPCLKPAIS
+107 GYSPGLKPAIS
-118 LYTGHRSSDAP
+118 LYTGHSSSDAP

-142 TEVINDWF
+142 TEVNNDWF
-150 GESGCASWQLDGQVL
+150 GESGGANWQLDGQVL

-183 VTLCQVYDDPAELL
+183 VTLCQEYDDPAKLL

-212 TDDEWSLRRNVAD
+212 TDDEWYLRRNVAD
-225 WVFMETNVQS
+225 WVFMDTNVQL

-247 RYDQRANPDGTKY
+247 RYDQRANPDGTQY
-260 CRLAHD
+260 CRPAHD

-273 DGFVE
+273 DGLVE

-285 YSDPVT
+285 YSDPATGIEVT
-291 GVEVMNVD
+291 NID
-299 PDDFGRFSFA
+299 PDAFGQFSFA

-407 DEYRDGAAVCLI
+407 EEYRDGAAVCLI

-473 TVIGLYRQSSE
+473 TIVGLYRQNNE
-484 WVTTPTSFTP
+484 WSQGVASFTP
-494 NSVFVPE
+494 NTVLVPR
-501 KSVTCQTV
+501 KSVTCAVETGETGLGV
-509 SGDYGVWETM
+509 SSGCLWETM
-519 ILKNG
+519 VLQNG
-524 TAGQMEARLKE
+524 TIDQMEARLAE
-535 NGLGGVVTYYDQG
+535 NGLGGTVTYYDQG
-548 YSEIVESLDGFS
+548 YSNIVESLDGYT

-566 LWVGLALWV
+566 LCVCLALWA
-575 VVLAAYCVLF
+575 VVLAAYCVL
-585 PCRRAKLPCG
+585 LPMQEG
-595 WTLGTVKRD
+595 KTALRMWTLGAKRRD
-604 ITGSIWLSS
+604 IAGQIWTPS
-613 AAVAVIGTVI
+613 ALMAAAGTVI
-623 ALAVSIPGMSWAIG
+623 ALAVSIPGMSWATD
-637 KITGADR
+637 KIQALTGSA
-644 LGAHHVRVSV
+644 LTLTVSTGQTVALCAAALAITLAVIALVSV
-654 ADGGPVR
+654 STAR
-661 RGAGPGA
+661 RGI
-668 GSRGPVQR
+668 
-676 PRRPT
+676 RRI
-681 GHPQGSV
+681 
-688 KHRRERSDDP
+688 E
-698 LFFQANAQ
+698 
-706 ADRSVPGGG
+706 
-715 ADGAGVFPGPVHA
+715 
-728 SAVPGPDGRAH
+728 